1 MNRPPKPPPAT
12 MSDATGVY
20 VKVPGELAAVVQK
33 YSELGLSLA
42 SMVADALDVGTKL
55 IDVGERATVEVSK
68 DVRRLTRKRKRR
80 R

>member
-1 MNRPPKPPPAT
+1 

-20 VKVPGELAAVVQK
+20 LKVPGELAQVVQK
-33 YSELGLSLA
+33 YSELGLSIA

-55 IDVGERATVEVSK
+55 IDAGERATVEVSK
-68 DVRRLTRKRKRR
+68 DVRRLTGKRKRR